1 MALGNNDTSTNADP
15 STLSTNRE
23 DLKQTALL
31 HAATQA
37 PLVGLLPT
45 RSITNKNP
53 RVLMDTLA
61 APSDVGHIEQT
72 STDAGGDQFAA
83 VGDYTGQAQR
93 WVQTWNVTRE
103 QQAHSSAVSVDKENA
118 KEKALKQLI
127 RNKEYTFYG
136 DQDQTT
142 DVPGT
147 TGGVTEGLG
156 SMITNGNTNFAA
168 AYQAKT
174 ASIYGGTIA
183 NYDDAALNAQLA
195 SMFGEGGEYLDLH
208 LLAFSGLRSNIV
220 ANMTRTAGTASQVDY
235 NMNGT
240 AVIPYNVE
248 MYDSDFGQVKIINAN
263 PQLAVAADT
272 TTKYRG
278 YIIDPAYLEF
288 GEIWGEGSE
297 EYEDRGAGPVGA
309 CDCYGA
315 LLSQGPNRLGKI
327 KCSDESNA

>member
-1 MALGNNDTSTNADP
+1 MAIANSATVAAP
-15 STLSTNRE
+15 SATSTNRE

-45 RSITNKNP
+45 RNITNKNP
-53 RVLMDTLA
+53 RVLMDTLSTPSA
-61 APSDVGHIEQT
+61 AGHIEEN
-72 STDAGGDQFAA
+72 STDNGGDQFTA
-83 VGDYTGQAQR
+83 VGDFVGQAQR
-93 WVQTWNVTRE
+93 WTQEWSVTRE
-103 QQAHSSAVSVDKENA
+103 QEAMSSAVSVDKENA

-136 DQDQTT
+136 DQGKTT

-147 TGGVTEGLG
+147 TAG
-156 SMITNGNTNFAA
+156 ITNGLGDITDPANTDFAA
-168 AYQAKT
+168 AYRTNTDAV
-174 ASIYGGTIA
+174 YGGTLA
-183 NYDDAALNAQLA
+183 NFDDAALNAQLA

-208 LLAFSGLRSNIV
+208 LLAFTGLRSAIV

-240 AVIPYNVE
+240 AIIPYNVE

-272 TTKYRG
+272 TSKSRG
-278 YIIDPAYLEF
+278 YLIDPAYLEF

-297 EYEDRGAGPVGA
+297 EYEDRGAGAVGA

-315 LLSQGPNRLGKI
+315 LLSQGPNRLGKV

>member
-1 MALGNNDTSTNADP
+1 MAISNSSSSAAP

-23 DLKQTALL
+23 DLKQTAML

-45 RSITNKNP
+45 RAITNKNP
-53 RVLMDTLA
+53 RVLMDALA
-61 APSDVGHIEQT
+61 APSAAGHIEQNG
-72 STDAGGDQFAA
+72 TDNGGDQFTA

-93 WVQTWNVTRE
+93 WVQEWSVTRE
-103 QQAHSSAVSVDKENA
+103 QEAHSSAVSVDKENA

-136 DQDQTT
+136 DQDKVS
-142 DVPGT
+142 DVPGVT
-147 TGGVTEGLG
+147 AGVTEGLG
-156 SMITNGNTNFAA
+156 SITDPANTNFAA
-168 AYQAKT
+168 AYRTKA
-174 ASIYGGTIA
+174 ASVYGGA
-183 NYDDAALNAQLA
+183 VASFDDAALNAQLA

-208 LLAFSGLRSNIV
+208 LLAFSGLRTHIV

-240 AVIPYNVE
+240 AIIPYNVE

-272 TTKYRG
+272 TSKTRG

-288 GEIWGEGSE
+288 GQIWGEGSE
-297 EYEDRGAGPVGA
+297 EYEDRGAGSVGA
-309 CDCYGA
+309 CDCYGS

-327 KCSDESNA
+327 ECSDESNA

>member
-1 MALGNNDTSTNADP
+1 MAVSDTSTVANP
-15 STLSTNRE
+15 SGASTNRE

-45 RSITNKNP
+45 RNITNKRP

-61 APSDVGHIEQT
+61 APSAAGHIEQN
-72 STDAGGDQFAA
+72 STDNGGDQFTA
-83 VGDYTGQAQR
+83 VGDYEGQAQR
-93 WVQTWNVTRE
+93 WTQEWSVTRE
-103 QQAHSSAVSVDKENA
+103 QMAHSSAVSVDKENA

-136 DQDQTT
+136 DQDKTA
-142 DVPGT
+142 DVAGT
-147 TGGVTEGLG
+147 TAGVTEGLG
-156 SMITNGNTNFAA
+156 NITDPANTNFAA
-168 AYQAKT
+168 AYRTKA
-174 ASIYGGTIA
+174 ASVYGGTIA

-208 LLAFSGLRSNIV
+208 LLAFSGLRTNIV
-220 ANMTRTAGTASQVDY
+220 TNMTRTAGTASQVDY

-240 AVIPYNVE
+240 AIIPYNVE

-278 YIIDPAYLEF
+278 YLIDPAYLEF
-288 GEIWGEGSE
+288 GQIWGEGSE

-309 CDCYGA
+309 CDCYGS
-315 LLSQGPNRLGKI
+315 LLSQGPNRLGAI
-327 KCSDESNA
+327 KCSDESNV

>member
-1 MALGNNDTSTNADP
+1 MAVSNSATVAAP
-15 STLSTNRE
+15 SATSTNRE
-23 DLKQTALL
+23 DLKQTAML

-45 RSITNKNP
+45 RNITNKRP
-53 RVLMDTLA
+53 RVLMDELA
-61 APSDVGHIEQT
+61 TPSAAGHIEQN
-72 STDAGGDQFAA
+72 STDNGGDQFTA
-83 VGDYTGQAQR
+83 VGDYEGQAQR
-93 WVQTWNVTRE
+93 WVQEWSVTRE
-103 QQAHSSAVSVDKENA
+103 QSAHSSAVSVDKENA
-118 KEKALKQLI
+118 KEKSLKQLL

-136 DQDQTT
+136 DQDKVA

-156 SMITNGNTNFAA
+156 SITDPTNTNFAA
-168 AYQAKT
+168 AYRTKA
-174 ASIYGGTIA
+174 ASVYTGAIA
-183 NYDDAALNAQLA
+183 DFDDTALNVVLA
-195 SMFGEGGEYLDLH
+195 SMFGEGGDYLDLH
-208 LLAFSGLRSNIV
+208 LLAFSGLRTNIV
-220 ANMTRTAGTASQVDY
+220 ANMTRTAGTASKVDY

-278 YIIDPAYLEF
+278 YVIDPAYLEF
-288 GEIWGEGSE
+288 GQMWGEGSE

-309 CDCYGA
+309 CDCYGS

-327 KCSDESNA
+327 ESSDESNA

>member
-1 MALGNNDTSTNADP
+1 MAYSDSATSAAP
-15 STLSTNRE
+15 SSASTNRE

-45 RSITNKNP
+45 RKITNKNP

-61 APSDVGHIEQT
+61 SPSAAGHIEGN
-72 STDAGGDQFAA
+72 STDSGTDQFTA

-93 WVQTWNVTRE
+93 WVQQWNVTRE
-103 QQAHSSAVSVDKENA
+103 QEAHSSAVEVSKENA

-127 RNKEYTFYG
+127 RNKEFTLYG
-136 DQDQTT
+136 DQDKTG

-147 TGGVTEGLG
+147 TAGVTEGLG
-156 SMITNGNTNFAA
+156 NITDPSNTNFAA
-168 AYQAKT
+168 AYRTKSA
-174 ASIYGGTIA
+174 AVYGGTVA

-195 SMFGEGGEYLDLH
+195 AMFGEGGEYLDLH
-208 LLAFSGLRSNIV
+208 LLAFSGLRSKIV
-220 ANMTRTAGTASQVDY
+220 ENMTRTAGAASQVDY
-235 NMNGT
+235 NLNGT
-240 AVIPYNVE
+240 AIIPYNVE

-263 PQLAVAADT
+263 PQLAVAGDT

-278 YIIDPAYLEF
+278 YLIDPSYLEF
-288 GEIWGEGSE
+288 GEIYGEGSE
-297 EYEDRGAGPVGA
+297 EYEDRGAGPIGA

-315 LLSQGPNRLGKI
+315 LLSQGPNRLGKVE
-327 KCSDESNA
+327 CSDEA

>member
-1 MALGNNDTSTNADP
+1 MAVSNSATVAAP
-15 STLSTNRE
+15 SATSTNRE

-45 RSITNKNP
+45 RNITNKRP
-53 RVLMDTLA
+53 RVLMDELA
-61 APSDVGHIEQT
+61 APSAAGHIEQN
-72 STDAGGDQFAA
+72 STDNGGDQFTA
-83 VGDYTGQAQR
+83 VGDYEGQAQR
-93 WVQTWNVTRE
+93 WTQEWSVTRE
-103 QQAHSSAVSVDKENA
+103 QQAHSSAVEVDKENA

-136 DQDQTT
+136 DQDKVA

-156 SMITNGNTNFAA
+156 NITDPANTNFAA
-168 AYQAKT
+168 AYRTQA
-174 ASIYGGTIA
+174 ASVYGGTIA

-195 SMFGEGGEYLDLH
+195 AMFGEGGEYLDLH

-220 ANMTRTAGTASQVDY
+220 ANFTRTAGTASQVDY

-278 YIIDPAYLEF
+278 YLIDPAYLEF
-288 GEIWGEGSE
+288 GQIWGEGSE

-309 CDCYGA
+309 CDCYGS
-315 LLSQGPNRLGKI
+315 LLSQGPNRLGKVA
-327 KCSDESNA
+327 CSDESNA

>member
-1 MALGNNDTSTNADP
+1 MAVSDSATNAAP

-23 DLKQTALL
+23 DLKQTAML

-45 RSITNKNP
+45 RNITNKNP
-53 RVLMDTLA
+53 RVLMDELA
-61 APSDVGHIEQT
+61 TPSAAGHIEQN
-72 STDAGGDQFAA
+72 STDNGGDQFTA
-83 VGDYTGQAQR
+83 VGDYIGQAQR
-93 WVQTWNVTRE
+93 WTQEWSVTRE
-103 QQAHSSAVSVDKENA
+103 QQAHSSAVAVDKENA

-136 DQDQTT
+136 DQDKTA

-147 TGGVTEGLG
+147 TAGITEGLG
-156 SMITNGNTNFAA
+156 NITDPTNTNFAA
-168 AYQAKT
+168 AYRTQA
-174 ASIYGGTIA
+174 ASVYGGTVA

-195 SMFGEGGEYLDLH
+195 AMFGEGGEYLDLH
-208 LLAFSGLRSNIV
+208 LLAFSGLRTNIV
-220 ANMTRTAGTASQVDY
+220 ANMTRTAGSASQVDY

-278 YIIDPAYLEF
+278 YLIDPAYLEF
-288 GEIWGEGSE
+288 GQIWGEGSE

-309 CDCYGA
+309 CDCYGS

>member
-1 MALGNNDTSTNADP
+1 MAYSDSATTAAP
-15 STLSTNRE
+15 SATSTNRE
-23 DLKQTALL
+23 DLKQTAML

-37 PLVGLLPT
+37 PLCGLLPT

-53 RVLMDTLA
+53 RVLMDSLA
-61 APSDVGHIEQT
+61 TASAAGHIEGN
-72 STDAGGDQFAA
+72 STDTGTDQFTA
-83 VGDYTGQAQR
+83 VGDYEGQAQR
-93 WVQTWNVTRE
+93 WVQEWNVTRE
-103 QQAHSSAVSVDKENA
+103 QEAHSSAVEVSKENA
-118 KEKALKQLI
+118 KEKALKQLL

-136 DQDQTT
+136 DQDKTA

-156 SMITNGNTNFAA
+156 NITDPANTNFAA
-168 AYQAKT
+168 AYRTNSAAVYT
-174 ASIYGGTIA
+174 GAVAS
-183 NYDDAALNAQLA
+183 YDDAALNAQLA

-220 ANMTRTAGTASQVDY
+220 SNMTRAAGAASQIDY

-240 AVIPYNVE
+240 ATIPYNVE
-248 MYDSDFGQVKIINAN
+248 LYDSDFGQVKIINAN

-272 TTKYRG
+272 TTLYRG
-278 YIIDPAYLEF
+278 YLIDPAYLEF

-297 EYEDRGAGPVGA
+297 EYEDRGAGPIGA
-309 CDCYGA
+309 CDCYGS

-327 KCSDESNA
+327 KCSDESNV